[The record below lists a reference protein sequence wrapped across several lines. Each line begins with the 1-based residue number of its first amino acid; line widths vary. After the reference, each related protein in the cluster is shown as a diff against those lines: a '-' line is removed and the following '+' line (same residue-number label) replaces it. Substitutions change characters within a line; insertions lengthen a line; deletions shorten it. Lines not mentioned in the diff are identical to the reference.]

1 MSKILAVADIH
12 IHDYPQRNPSEKFRL
27 YQTRTVAQNIIE
39 AGQREGCNIIVIA
52 GDIIEKSIIR
62 PYVQAEVKLFLDT
75 IMQYFQYGY
84 IIWGNHDI
92 DTKGSDQV
100 FNDCCLSVMLPS
112 NLYYADKQEVVI
124 DGTRIAFSNWRPEF
138 DLSWINGKADV
149 LFTHAT
155 ISYSQ
160 DDLCASQKLDES
172 KFDLAICG
180 DIHKAAATGKYVSIG
195 IPQRCKMGDSENQT
209 GIVFDCQTKAY
220 KWTNLNPKNNLMQFQ
235 YTVEREKEGWDS
247 NTGIW
252 SVYKPATLGLGLDQK
267 DVKVPAWEE
276 IDNLIN
282 GIIVANNLQRVH
294 GEVLQNL
301 KDVDAKEVDFN
312 FTLTR
317 FYCKNWRSI
326 DEVELFFN
334 AGDRI
339 LITGQNGSGKS
350 SLLSAIKYAFLDNRS
365 IKDFIQFG
373 SKECLAE
380 VEFIYQ
386 GIGYKIQRGS
396 KKYGFWIAGELQKYN
411 NKSEFEKDMHIRFPF
426 IDYMDVYF
434 FDSDHHKLIG
444 GISPER
450 KSEIISKFF
459 KMDKIDAFNEQA
471 EVLLEQR
478 RVKGLKWTE
487 ERDRESKLITYIDSK
502 LALIQIPQT
511 PQNVLL
517 DQKRQGLEMQQKW
530 IAYNN
535 FMTKTANLQAS
546 KKTQE
551 DRIVELET
559 KIKEFRDP
567 KLIQSEKQERESYIS
582 QISQKFQELS
592 DIKMEGKRLFYDRE
606 DLNKKK
612 ICPSCGQPIK
622 NSESLEQH
630 KAELDK
636 RISELLIQQDNI
648 YKYFSKLGLGREI
661 IDSKGGFA
669 GIVSGYNQEIA
680 SRIAELDGQRRTYQE
695 LEQAKKNLSFVKSQ
709 IDSIGEE
716 PEKIELPDN
725 FMEVMGKIEADLSIW
740 NEYNSLCKD
749 KLDAESKMK
758 NCEKEL
764 ISLQN
769 EITDISDYIKLTG
782 TTGKIYE
789 EIMNRLA
796 NQFTDNQVKYEVM
809 VYKFRNKDHLDLA
822 SYFINNGNQVGYQAC
837 SSGQQTV
844 LDINFLSKIVTGMGL
859 LVMDE
864 FLKHLDP
871 LNHDMCIDAVSQMN
885 IGCVMLSSHME
896 SIAAFNNKSIK
907 MELNESGITKLT
919 CE

>member
-1 MSKILAVADIH
+1 
-12 IHDYPQRNPSEKFRL
+12 
-27 YQTRTVAQNIIE
+27 
-39 AGQREGCNIIVIA
+39 
-52 GDIIEKSIIR
+52 
-62 PYVQAEVKLFLDT
+62 
-75 IMQYFQYGY
+75 
-84 IIWGNHDI
+84 
-92 DTKGSDQV
+92 
-100 FNDCCLSVMLPS
+100 
-112 NLYYADKQEVVI
+112 
-124 DGTRIAFSNWRPEF
+124 
-138 DLSWINGKADV
+138 
-149 LFTHAT
+149 
-155 ISYSQ
+155 
-160 DDLCASQKLDES
+160 
-172 KFDLAICG
+172 
-180 DIHKAAATGKYVSIG
+180 
-195 IPQRCKMGDSENQT
+195 
-209 GIVFDCQTKAY
+209 
-220 KWTNLNPKNNLMQFQ
+220 
-235 YTVEREKEGWDS
+235 
-247 NTGIW
+247 
-252 SVYKPATLGLGLDQK
+252 
-267 DVKVPAWEE
+267 
-276 IDNLIN
+276 
-282 GIIVANNLQRVH
+282 
-294 GEVLQNL
+294 
-301 KDVDAKEVDFN
+301 
-312 FTLTR
+312 
-317 FYCKNWRSI
+317 
-326 DEVELFFN
+326 
-334 AGDRI
+334 
-339 LITGQNGSGKS
+339 
-350 SLLSAIKYAFLDNRS
+350 
-365 IKDFIQFG
+365 
-373 SKECLAE
+373 
-380 VEFIYQ
+380 
-386 GIGYKIQRGS
+386 
-396 KKYGFWIAGELQKYN
+396 
-411 NKSEFEKDMHIRFPF
+411 
-426 IDYMDVYF
+426 
-434 FDSDHHKLIG
+434 
-444 GISPER
+444 
-450 KSEIISKFF
+450 
-459 KMDKIDAFNEQA
+459 
-471 EVLLEQR
+471 
-478 RVKGLKWTE
+478 
-487 ERDRESKLITYIDSK
+487 
-502 LALIQIPQT
+502 
-511 PQNVLL
+511 
-517 DQKRQGLEMQQKW
+517 
-530 IAYNN
+530 
-535 FMTKTANLQAS
+535 
-546 KKTQE
+546 
-551 DRIVELET
+551 
-559 KIKEFRDP
+559 
-567 KLIQSEKQERESYIS
+567 
-582 QISQKFQELS
+582 
-592 DIKMEGKRLFYDRE
+592 MEGKRLFYDRE

-740 NEYNSLCKD
+740 NEYNSLCND
-749 KLDAESKMK
+749 KLNAENKMK

-871 LNHDMCIDAVSQMN
+871 LNHDLCIDAVSQMN

>member
-75 IMQYFQYGY
+75 VMQYFQYGY

-180 DIHKAAATGKYVSIG
+180 DIHKAAAAGKYVSIG

-220 KWTNLNPKNNLMQFQ
+220 KWTNLNPRNNLMQFQ

-247 NTGIW
+247 NTGVW

-386 GIGYKIQRGS
+386 GIRYKIQRGS

-411 NKSEFEKDMHIRFPF
+411 NKAEFEKDMHIRFPF

-471 EVLLEQR
+471 ELLLEQR

-592 DIKMEGKRLFYDRE
+592 DVKMEGKRLFYDRE

>member
-75 IMQYFQYGY
+75 VMQYFQYGY

-180 DIHKAAATGKYVSIG
+180 DIHKAAAAGKYVSIG

-220 KWTNLNPKNNLMQFQ
+220 KWTNLNPRNNLMQFQ

-247 NTGIW
+247 NTGVW

-282 GIIVANNLQRVH
+282 GIIIANNLQRVH

-386 GIGYKIQRGS
+386 GIRYKIQRGS

-411 NKSEFEKDMHIRFPF
+411 NKAEFEKDMHIRFPF

-471 EVLLEQR
+471 ELLLEQR

-487 ERDRESKLITYIDSK
+487 EQDRESKLITYIDSK

-511 PQNVLL
+511 PQNILL

-592 DIKMEGKRLFYDRE
+592 DVKMEGKRLFYDRE

-636 RISELLIQQDNI
+636 RISGLLIQQDNI

>member
-75 IMQYFQYGY
+75 VMQYFQYGY

-180 DIHKAAATGKYVSIG
+180 DIHKAAAAGKYVSIG

-220 KWTNLNPKNNLMQFQ
+220 KWTNLNPRNNLMQFQ

-411 NKSEFEKDMHIRFPF
+411 NKAEFEKDMHIRFPF

-471 EVLLEQR
+471 ELLLEQR

-511 PQNVLL
+511 PQNILL

-551 DRIVELET
+551 DRIVELKT

-592 DIKMEGKRLFYDRE
+592 DVKMEGKRLFYDRE

>member
-1 MSKILAVADIH
+1 
-12 IHDYPQRNPSEKFRL
+12 
-27 YQTRTVAQNIIE
+27 
-39 AGQREGCNIIVIA
+39 
-52 GDIIEKSIIR
+52 
-62 PYVQAEVKLFLDT
+62 
-75 IMQYFQYGY
+75 
-84 IIWGNHDI
+84 
-92 DTKGSDQV
+92 
-100 FNDCCLSVMLPS
+100 
-112 NLYYADKQEVVI
+112 
-124 DGTRIAFSNWRPEF
+124 
-138 DLSWINGKADV
+138 
-149 LFTHAT
+149 
-155 ISYSQ
+155 
-160 DDLCASQKLDES
+160 
-172 KFDLAICG
+172 
-180 DIHKAAATGKYVSIG
+180 
-195 IPQRCKMGDSENQT
+195 
-209 GIVFDCQTKAY
+209 
-220 KWTNLNPKNNLMQFQ
+220 
-235 YTVEREKEGWDS
+235 
-247 NTGIW
+247 
-252 SVYKPATLGLGLDQK
+252 
-267 DVKVPAWEE
+267 
-276 IDNLIN
+276 
-282 GIIVANNLQRVH
+282 
-294 GEVLQNL
+294 
-301 KDVDAKEVDFN
+301 
-312 FTLTR
+312 
-317 FYCKNWRSI
+317 
-326 DEVELFFN
+326 
-334 AGDRI
+334 
-339 LITGQNGSGKS
+339 
-350 SLLSAIKYAFLDNRS
+350 
-365 IKDFIQFG
+365 
-373 SKECLAE
+373 
-380 VEFIYQ
+380 
-386 GIGYKIQRGS
+386 
-396 KKYGFWIAGELQKYN
+396 
-411 NKSEFEKDMHIRFPF
+411 
-426 IDYMDVYF
+426 
-434 FDSDHHKLIG
+434 
-444 GISPER
+444 
-450 KSEIISKFF
+450 
-459 KMDKIDAFNEQA
+459 
-471 EVLLEQR
+471 
-478 RVKGLKWTE
+478 
-487 ERDRESKLITYIDSK
+487 
-502 LALIQIPQT
+502 
-511 PQNVLL
+511 
-517 DQKRQGLEMQQKW
+517 MQQKW

-535 FMTKTANLQAS
+535 FMTKTANLKAS

-592 DIKMEGKRLFYDRE
+592 DVKMEGKRLFYDRE

>member
-75 IMQYFQYGY
+75 VMQYFQYGY

-180 DIHKAAATGKYVSIG
+180 DIHKAAAAGKYVSIG

-220 KWTNLNPKNNLMQFQ
+220 KWTNLNPRNNLMQFQ

-247 NTGIW
+247 NTGVW

-282 GIIVANNLQRVH
+282 GIIIANNLQRVH

-386 GIGYKIQRGS
+386 GIRYKIQRGS

-411 NKSEFEKDMHIRFPF
+411 NKAEFEKDMHIRFPF

-471 EVLLEQR
+471 ELLLEQR

-511 PQNVLL
+511 PQNILL

-592 DIKMEGKRLFYDRE
+592 DVKMEGKRLFYDRE

-630 KAELDK
+630 KAELGK

-871 LNHDMCIDAVSQMN
+871 LNHDTCIDAVSQMN

>member
-75 IMQYFQYGY
+75 VMQYFQYGY

-138 DLSWINGKADV
+138 DLSWINGKVDV

-180 DIHKAAATGKYVSIG
+180 DIHKAAAAGKYVSIG

-220 KWTNLNPKNNLMQFQ
+220 KWTNLNPRNNLMQFQ

-247 NTGIW
+247 NTGVW

-282 GIIVANNLQRVH
+282 GIIIANNLQRVH

-411 NKSEFEKDMHIRFPF
+411 NKAEFEKDMHIRFPF

-592 DIKMEGKRLFYDRE
+592 DVKMEGKRLFYDRE